1 MVLTDIWNVSGTV
14 LALAT
19 LPGTLELL
27 ALTSASLFWKAVPET
42 DTPSSMNLAVV
53 IPAHNEEKTIRPCLE
68 SLMACDPG
76 ENRFQPVV
84 VADNCTDQTDRI
96 AGRMGVRVITRTDSK
111 LLGKGYAL
119 SFAFRILLDEPFDA
133 FIVLD
138 ADSLVDNNFI
148 RCLAAFFKSGA
159 DAVQCRYLPAAPDQ
173 SLRSRLMNLALISF
187 HVIRPRG
194 RSRLGF
200 SAGLFGNGFGLSR
213 RALLSMPYHPGSIT
227 EDLEYHVSL
236 VRHGLRVAFADA
248 TTVWSVFPEDEE
260 TATVQR
266 SRWEGGRF
274 RIMRSAIPGLFKD
287 LLRGK
292 RGGMEALLDL
302 ITLPLAYHV
311 ILTVLAATAPSLPVR
326 GYACAALVIVAFHV
340 MSAIATVG
348 TRKDAIALLAAPPY
362 IVWKIIRL
370 PFILNASRKHAG
382 WVRTPRRNSR
392 KETLP

>member
-1 MVLTDIWNVSGTV
+1 MNLTGIWNISGAA

-27 ALTSASLFWKAVPET
+27 ALTSASLFWKAAPVT
-42 DTPSSMNLAVV
+42 DAPSPLNLAVV
-53 IPAHNEEKTIRPCLE
+53 IPAHNEEKNIRPCLE
-68 SLMACDPG
+68 SLMACDSG

-84 VADNCTDQTDRI
+84 VADNCTDQTHRI
-96 AGRMGVRVITRTDSK
+96 ASRMGARVITRNDPGK
-111 LLGKGYAL
+111 RGKGYAL
-119 SFAFRILLDEPFDA
+119 SFAFRILLNEPFDA

-138 ADSLVDNNFI
+138 ADSRVDNNFI
-148 RCLAAFFKSGA
+148 CCLAAIFKSGA
-159 DAVQCRYLPAAPDQ
+159 KAVQCRYLPAETDQ
-173 SLRSRLMNLALISF
+173 SLRGRLMNLALISF

-194 RSRLGF
+194 RSRLGA
-200 SAGLFGNGFGLSR
+200 SAGIFGNGFGLSR
-213 RALLSMPYHPGSIT
+213 HALLSVPYHPGSIA

-274 RIMRSAIPGLFKD
+274 RIMRSAIPDLLKD

-292 RGGMEALLDL
+292 RTGVEALFDL
-302 ITLPLAYHV
+302 LTLPLAYHV
-311 ILTVLAATAPSLPVR
+311 ILIVCSATAPSVLIR
-326 GYACAALVIVAFHV
+326 GYACAALGVVAFHV
-340 MSAIATVG
+340 MSAIATAG

-362 IVWKIIRL
+362 IIWKIIRL
-370 PFILNASRKHAG
+370 PFILKASRKHAR
-382 WVRTPRRNSR
+382 WVRTPRRSPR
-392 KETLP
+392 KETEP